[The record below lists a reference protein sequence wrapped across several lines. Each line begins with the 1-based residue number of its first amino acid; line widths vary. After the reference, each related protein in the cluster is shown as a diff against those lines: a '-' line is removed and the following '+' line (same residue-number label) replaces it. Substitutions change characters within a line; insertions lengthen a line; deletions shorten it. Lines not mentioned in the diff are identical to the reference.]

1 MELNGSG
8 ARDPLAGCQ
17 NPNTGLQFAAMGS
30 KRIAIYEYVMRQL
43 EGVTGEEAFEEVA
56 SGSGVPK
63 STVKKIK
70 WRQIKDPGVSHIE
83 ALANFFRERKRL
95 LRASRSHSAASVPA
109 GG

>member
-1 MELNGSG
+1 MESV
-8 ARDPLAGCQ
+8 R
-17 NPNTGLQFAAMGS
+17 
-30 KRIAIYEYVMRQL
+30 IYEYVMEQL
-43 EGVTGEEAFEEVA
+43 AAVSGEPAFEEVA

-83 ALANFFRERKRL
+83 ALANYFQERNAA
-95 LRASRSHSAASVPA
+95 RAAGGHGGASVPA